1 MYDHVHKKII
11 SSKDVKFDESQGW
24 NWEAKPQQSQPIQ
37 DIMTEAADESEIVIE
52 EQETLAD
59 NNDEHHSNHEEGSDY
74 EDNTNTLPPR
84 VRKPPGWV
92 RDYVTNLED
101 GDSDQLQNLAMFS
114 TNEDPSCYEDAVK
127 SVV

>member
-11 SSKDVKFDESQGW
+11 ISKDVKFDESQGW

-101 GDSDQLQNLAMFS
+101 GDSDQL
-114 TNEDPSCYEDAVK
+114 
-127 SVV
+127 